1 VYCFA
6 WRSAWRPSLNLCWLQ
21 RGKDLEADA
30 LIDATFD
37 GISWSGF
44 GDDRYQDFETEC
56 MTGKIVRGKDGLCR
70 AVRPKADAIKAVN
83 GQGAQAAILLRL
95 RVLTELT
102 VEMLSKN
109 SNVVHE
115 PLLADTRLYTA
126 RLRTAK
132 HRKAKHYLR

>member
-1 VYCFA
+1 MYCFA

-70 AVRPKADAIKAVN
+70 AVWSKADAIKAV
-83 GQGAQAAILLRL
+83 
-95 RVLTELT
+95 
-102 VEMLSKN
+102 
-109 SNVVHE
+109 
-115 PLLADTRLYTA
+115 
-126 RLRTAK
+126 
-132 HRKAKHYLR
+132 KAPKPQSSFVSEF